1 MKSIDK
7 KIKSV
12 QERVQRLKSLS
23 EGISSF
29 DTYQS
34 STDLKD
40 LTERNLQLAIEACL
54 DIGKIIIATEGLEEP
69 KDNKG
74 VFAVLA
80 EAGILDKQLL
90 TFLIPMA
97 GARNILVH
105 GYDKIDDSLI
115 YGVLKRHTDDFSMF
129 LKEIS
134 RNYISKKNKG

>member
-1 MKSIDK
+1 MKTIEK
-7 KIKSV
+7 KIKSA
-12 QERVQRLKSLS
+12 QERIQRLKMLS
-23 EGISSF
+23 EGVSSF
-29 DTYQS
+29 DAYQS

-54 DIGKIIIATEGLEEP
+54 DIGKIIISTEGLEEP

-80 EAGILDKQLL
+80 EAGILDHKML
-90 TFLIPMA
+90 TFLVPMA

-105 GYDKIDDSLI
+105 GYDKIDDGII

-129 LKEIS
+129 LKD
-134 RNYISKKNKG
+134 ISKNYLSKKREQ